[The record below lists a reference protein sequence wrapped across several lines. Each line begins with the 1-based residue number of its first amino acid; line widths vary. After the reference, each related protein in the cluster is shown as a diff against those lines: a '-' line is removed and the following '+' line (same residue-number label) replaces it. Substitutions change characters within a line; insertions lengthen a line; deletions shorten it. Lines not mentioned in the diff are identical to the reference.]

1 MKNVWTIASREYKL
15 YFNSPVAYAV
25 MFLFMLILGWF
36 FNVNLRD
43 AILQAAFQTTTP
55 GVEIVISPM
64 VTLLLFT
71 MPAITMR
78 LISEEQRMG
87 TLELLLTAPVRDW
100 ELVVGKWLGGFLFML
115 TLLAITWVY
124 PITLNYLVEPGIDQ
138 GQLVAGYLGL
148 ALVVASLTAIGVAIS
163 SFFANQI
170 AAFFVSLGF
179 VLLIWLVRPSSD
191 ATGGLWSEILTYL
204 NYIDHYINFFR
215 GIIDLSD
222 VVYYLSITAFS
233 LLIGA
238 VSLEVRRWR

>member
-15 YFNSPVAYAV
+15 YFNSPIAYAV
-25 MFLFMLILGWF
+25 IFLFLVILGWF
-36 FNVNLRD
+36 FNVNLRE
-43 AILQAAFQTTTP
+43 AILQASFQTVVP

-87 TLELLLTAPVRDW
+87 TLELLLTAPIRDW
-100 ELVVGKWLGGFLFML
+100 ELILGKWLGGFLFMV

-124 PITLNYLVEPGIDQ
+124 PIMLNFLVDPGIDQ

-148 ALVVASLTAIGVAIS
+148 VLVVASLTAIGVAIS

-170 AAFFVSLGF
+170 AAFFISVGF
-179 VLLIWLVRPSSD
+179 VLLIWLVRPASS
-191 ATGGLWSEILTYL
+191 AGGGGGEILSYL
-204 NYIDHYINFFR
+204 NFIDHYINFFR
-215 GIIDLSD
+215 GTIDLSD
-222 VVYYLSITAFS
+222 VIYYLSVTAFS
-233 LLIGA
+233 LLVGTLSI
-238 VSLEVRRWR
+238 ETRRWR

>member
-15 YFNSPVAYAV
+15 YFNSPIAYAV
-25 MFLFMLILGWF
+25 MFLFLLILGWF

-43 AILQAAFQTTTP
+43 SILQAAFQPTVP
-55 GVEIVISPM
+55 GVEIIISPM

-100 ELVVGKWLGGFLFML
+100 EVVLGKWLGSFLFMIS
-115 TLLAITWVY
+115 LLAITWIY
-124 PITLNYLVEPGIDQ
+124 PIILNYLIDPGIDQ

-148 ALVVASLTAIGVAIS
+148 VLMVASLTGIGVAIS

-170 AAFFVSLGF
+170 AAFFASLGF
-179 VLLIWLVRPSSD
+179 VLLIWLVRPASNAASGL
-191 ATGGLWSEILTYL
+191 GGEILSYL

-215 GIIDLSD
+215 GIVDLSD

-233 LLIGA
+233 ILIGA
-238 VSLEVRRWR
+238 LSLETRRWR